1 MTTPRLIL
9 RALCV
14 ASVLVAPLAA
24 QGGASR
30 DGAAPLPLAPTIAI
44 DDALR
49 QFVADKALANARIG
63 VVVRDLASGET
74 LLQHD
79 ADKGFMTASNM
90 KLISAAV
97 ALQLLSPTF
106 RWRTTVR
113 AAASPDAAAPDT
125 IHGDVFLRGG
135 GDPTL
140 GGPSDPGGLGGKDG
154 LEHLAALLHERGIR
168 RITGAVRGDASAEPF
183 AIYGNGWQWDYLEED
198 YAAPSASLN
207 FAQNV
212 MTVLV
217 HAGAPGKPSTF
228 TCEPA
233 IPTPWLHV
241 NVHTV
246 ASKGPTGIRFW
257 REPHRDRVVVD
268 GTLAAETTNYR
279 VPVAVADPAR
289 FAAEA
294 FVLALARRGIKV
306 EGGVGENAAAP
317 RDAAELCAHE
327 SAPLS
332 EVAVPLLQQSINLYA
347 EQAWRAAAFYGVYR
361 GQGHRTFAECERQA
375 LKALASMGVPTDG
388 MELAD
393 GSGLS
398 RRSLVQPQQL
408 AALLAHAHGAPQ
420 LAALRAGL
428 PVAGESGTL
437 RSRFAR
443 GAAKGHVRAKTGF
456 VSYVIGL
463 SGYVDKKD
471 GSAPL
476 VFSILVNNFTCES
489 DAAKAAVDAFVEQLA
504 RHAGWQPD

>member
-1 MTTPRLIL
+1 MTTSRFVL

-14 ASVLVAPLAA
+14 ACVLLASLAA

-30 DGAAPLPLAPTIAI
+30 DGAAAPPLAPTIAI
-44 DDALR
+44 DDALSR
-49 QFVADKALANARIG
+49 FVADKALANARIG
-63 VVVRDLASGET
+63 VIVRDLASGET

-97 ALQLLSPTF
+97 ALQTLSPTF

-113 AAASPDAAAPDT
+113 AVALPDAAAPEV
-125 IHGDVFLRGG
+125 IQGDVFLRGL

-154 LEHLAALLHERGIR
+154 LEHIAALLHARGIR
-168 RITGAVRGDASAEPF
+168 RIAGAVRGDASGEPF
-183 AIYGNGWQWDYLEED
+183 AMYGNGWQWDYLEED
-198 YAAPSASLN
+198 YAAPSAALN

-212 MTVLV
+212 LPVLV
-217 HAGAPGKPSTF
+217 HPGATGEPATF
-228 TCEPA
+228 TCDPA
-233 IPTPWLHV
+233 VPTPWLDFAV
-241 NVHTV
+241 QTV
-246 ASKGPTGIRFW
+246 APKEPMTIRFW
-257 REPHRDRVVVD
+257 REPHRDRVVVR
-268 GTLAAETTNYR
+268 GTLAADSKPYR
-279 VPVAVADPAR
+279 MPIAVADPAR

-294 FVLALARRGIKV
+294 LVLALARRGITV
-306 EGGVGENAAAP
+306 QGGVGENAAAP
-317 RDAAELCAHE
+317 EGSVEVVAHE

-347 EQAWRAAAFYGVYR
+347 EQAWRAAAFYGAPDWAKK
-361 GQGHRTFAECERQA
+361 RTFADCERHA
-375 LKALASMGVPTDG
+375 LTTLASMGVPTDG
-388 MELAD
+388 MALAD

-398 RRSLVQPQQL
+398 RRNLVQPKQL

-437 RSRFAR
+437 RSRFLR

-456 VSYVIGL
+456 VSYVVGL

-471 GSAPL
+471 GAAPL
-476 VFSILVNNFTCES
+476 VFSILVNNFTCEV

-504 RHAGWQPD
+504 RHAGWQPG